1 MGDAIASERDELRAQ
16 LARYDDLRSGR
27 IGERTL
33 SSLREL
39 PIALVEARIV
49 ARLTHRDLAERLGVR
64 EQQVQRWEA
73 NTYAGVAIDRLHE
86 IADALKLQVLATVTY
101 PVPG

>member
-39 PIALVEARIV
+39 PIALLEARIV
-49 ARLTHRDLAERLGVR
+49 ARLTHRDLAERLGVP

-73 NTYAGVAIDRLHE
+73 NSYAGVAIDRLHE

-101 PVPG
+101 AVPG